1 MSPLLSHIYELGMI
15 EAVAKPQSECFA
27 AGLRFA
33 RTEGIV
39 PAPEP
44 THALAVAIEEA
55 KQCAESGE
63 PKVILTAL
71 CGHGHFDMAAY
82 ETYLSGQMEDFELP
96 QERIDAAIASLPT
109 VG

>member
-1 MSPLLSHIYELGMI
+1 MSPLLSHMYELGMF
-15 EAVAKPQSECFA
+15 EAVAKPQRECFA
-27 AGLRFA
+27 AAVLFA
-33 RTEGIV
+33 RTEGII

-55 KQCAESGE
+55 RQCAESGE

-71 CGHGHFDMAAY
+71 CGHGHFDMMAY
-82 ETYLSGQMEDFELP
+82 EKYLSGEMTDFELP
-96 QERIDAAIASLPT
+96 QERIDAAIANLPT